1 MHLMERAAK
10 WINDLYGENTLE
22 LKLEKGYRNMK
33 EIISAHPEVSNIA
46 WSALEELGIKPE
58 LESCRGG
65 TDGANLSFMGL
76 PCPNLGTGAGN
87 MHGRYEYC
95 DLYELEKS
103 SELIRII
110 IRKVMEE

>member
-1 MHLMERAAK
+1 
-10 WINDLYGENTLE
+10 
-22 LKLEKGYRNMK
+22 
-33 EIISAHPEVSNIA
+33 
-46 WSALEELGIKPE
+46 
-58 LESCRGG
+58 
-65 TDGANLSFMGL
+65 MGL